1 MLPYSTV
8 PVCRTTSTSVI
19 LDKLVAA
26 FATARRA
33 ASSQLWGE
41 TASTSRASRFCVVAE
56 LRWLSGLLDAGV
68 CAYISADSL
77 SAADCAL
84 FKWSAKAPVDS
95 GFSVDLALF
104 LMLLTPW
111 YLYLSDS
118 PHFCYRSQFALHLTV
133 VNLTTLRCLIY
144 KVFWWN

>member
-19 LDKLVAA
+19 LDKFVAA
-26 FATARRA
+26 FATARWA

-41 TASTSRASRFCVVAE
+41 TASTSRASRFCIGVE
-56 LRWLSGLLDAGV
+56 LRWLSDLLDTGV

-77 SAADCAL
+77 SVADCAL
-84 FKWSAKAPVDS
+84 FRWSAKATVDS
-95 GFSVDLALF
+95 GLSVDLALF
-104 LMLLTPW
+104 LMVLTPW
-111 YLYLSDS
+111 YLYLYDS
-118 PHFCYRSQFALHLTV
+118 PHFCYCYQFALHLMV
-133 VNLTTLRCLIY
+133 ANLTTLQWLIY